1 MRRSFPLFKKPGT
14 YISLFNFQ
22 LYICVRRDRRRCG
35 RLHCRRRAA
44 ARSDADGTDPLRR
57 LVTARARTGL
67 GFASETT
74 RRQKSEHSGVPC
86 RECGLCKHGAREPA
100 WYVLVSYISRR
111 SQSSQHRNR
120 RPVNVFTPHRTR
132 RQKLCLGWF
141 CGAERRQKVV
151 RRDRVRGA
159 GAGCIGG
166 ASCDVVFTSGMRA
179 RHSQRL
185 ANSPKFCIP
194 K

>member
-1 MRRSFPLFKKPGT
+1 MPHNWDSPAWFAV
-14 YISLFNFQ
+14 Q
-22 LYICVRRDRRRCG
+22 
-35 RLHCRRRAA
+35 
-44 ARSDADGTDPLRR
+44 ARVH
-57 LVTARARTGL
+57 VTARGPGCPLGL

>member
-1 MRRSFPLFKKPGT
+1 MGWVGIDTPPSPSISRGPTGTREPSGHSESCTVSLLMRIGSLVRGEPLPSPRVG
-14 YISLFNFQ
+14 
-22 LYICVRRDRRRCG
+22 LY
-35 RLHCRRRAA
+35 L
-44 ARSDADGTDPLRR
+44 
-57 LVTARARTGL
+57 GL

>member
-1 MRRSFPLFKKPGT
+1 MNIHFYSAWPRSSCVAVSVTPHLPLAAHPKLPSQVAEATFAMILRWGSLGRAPWAWVLQVRPPGAKRAS
-14 YISLFNFQ
+14 IS
-22 LYICVRRDRRRCG
+22 R
-35 RLHCRRRAA
+35 
-44 ARSDADGTDPLRR
+44 
-57 LVTARARTGL
+57 
-67 GFASETT
+67 
-74 RRQKSEHSGVPC
+74 VPC
-86 RECGLCKHGAREPA
+86 RECGLCKHGACEPA

>member
-1 MRRSFPLFKKPGT
+1 MALKVGPLGLGSGGNPYAFKFHDQV
-14 YISLFNFQ
+14 L
-22 LYICVRRDRRRCG
+22 
-35 RLHCRRRAA
+35 
-44 ARSDADGTDPLRR
+44 
-57 LVTARARTGL
+57 GL

-166 ASCDVVFTSGMRA
+166 ASCDVVFTFRHARA
-179 RHSQRL
+179 HSQRL